1 VLGDELFWKAL
12 RHYTAKHRGTNVVTT
27 DLQRAIEE
35 ATGRNLDWFFDQW
48 VYSAGHPDLKAEY
61 AWDEEQKSARLSV
74 KQTQPEGDGTP
85 VFRLPMDVAFTTG
98 DGVHSFRIEARERE
112 QSFHFPLPA
121 KPLMVR
127 LDPGNWTLKTLDFP
141 RPKELLLH
149 QLQHDPDVMGRIEAA
164 KALAK
169 LGTLEAVGALKRA
182 VLEDPFWGVQAES
195 AKALGKVRS
204 KAALEALVECLTV
217 SHPKARRGV
226 VRGLGEFRDEA
237 AAEALLPVLGRD
249 ESYYVEAEAA
259 KSLGKTRSPRA
270 FEALERALAKDSH
283 NEVIRYMA
291 FEGLGELRDER
302 AVPLCIDWTR
312 YGRPPRARQG
322 AVLALGK
329 LAEALGPASAAGQ
342 RIFDRLV
349 ELLND
354 PWLQVRLQAVISLQD
369 IGEAKAV
376 PHLEALVSRE
386 LDGRI
391 VRRAR
396 EAALRLR
403 EGRQR
408 SDEVRRL
415 REDVEKL
422 QQDNRELRDRV
433 DRVEAQV
440 ATPHSRAKG

>member
-1 VLGDELFWKAL
+1 
-12 RHYTAKHRGTNVVTT
+12 
-27 DLQRAIEE
+27 
-35 ATGRNLDWFFDQW
+35 
-48 VYSAGHPDLKAEY
+48 
-61 AWDEEQKSARLSV
+61 
-74 KQTQPEGDGTP
+74 
-85 VFRLPMDVAFTTG
+85 
-98 DGVHSFRIEARERE
+98 
-112 QSFHFPLPA
+112 
-121 KPLMVR
+121 
-127 LDPGNWTLKTLDFP
+127 
-141 RPKELLLH
+141 
-149 QLQHDPDVMGRIEAA
+149 MGRIEAA
-164 KALAK
+164 KAVAK
-169 LGTLEAVGALKRA
+169 LGTLEAVAALKRA

-204 KAALEALVECLTV
+204 KAALEALVDALKV
-217 SHPKARRGV
+217 RHPRARRGV
-226 VRGLGEFRDEA
+226 VRGLGEFRDVAGGDSPGRES
-237 AAEALLPVLGRD
+237 AAEALLSVLERD